1 MTEQPMLKLT
11 NVEASYGSIKVLKG
25 INIEVR
31 RGQIVALLGANGAG
45 KTTTLRAITGLAK
58 VTGGSIEL
66 EGENI
71 TRLPTEQVISRG
83 VATSPEGRQVFAEL
97 TVLENL
103 KIGAFTLRDRSLVK
117 KNLDRV
123 FAYFPVLKERHKQI
137 AGTLSGGEQ
146 QMLSMGRAL
155 MASPRILLLDEP
167 SLGLAPLIVRDIF
180 QIIMDLNSEGATI
193 LIVEQNALQT
203 LKVAHYAYILEVG
216 NLILQGTGHGL
227 LNNPNVKNAYLGGH
241 VH

>member
-1 MTEQPMLKLT
+1 MTEQPILRLT

-25 INIEVR
+25 INIEVP

-103 KIGAFTLRDRSLVK
+103 KIGAFTLRDRSQVK

-155 MASPRILLLDEP
+155 MANPRILLLDEP

-180 QIIMDLNSEGATI
+180 QIIRDLNAEGATI

-216 NLILQGTGHGL
+216 NIKLQGTGQEL
-227 LNNPNVKNAYLGGH
+227 LGNPSVKAAYLGGH
-241 VH
+241 VT

>member
-1 MTEQPMLKLT
+1 MIEQPILKLT
-11 NVEASYGSIKVLKG
+11 NLEASYGSIKVLKG
-25 INIEVR
+25 INIEVP

-58 VTGGSIEL
+58 VTGGAIEL
-66 EGENI
+66 EGDNI

-123 FAYFPVLKERHKQI
+123 FAYFPVLKERHKQV

-155 MASPRILLLDEP
+155 MANPRILLLDEP

-180 QIIMDLNSEGATI
+180 QIIRDLNAEGATI

-216 NLILQGTGHGL
+216 NIKLQGTGQEL
-227 LNNPNVKNAYLGGH
+227 LGNPSVKAAYLGGH
-241 VH
+241 VT

>member
-1 MTEQPMLKLT
+1 MTEQPILKLT
-11 NVEASYGSIKVLKG
+11 NVEASYGSIRVLKG
-25 INIEVR
+25 INIEVP

-83 VATSPEGRQVFAEL
+83 IATSPEGRQVFAEL

-103 KIGAFTLRDRSLVK
+103 KIGAFTLRDRSMVK

-155 MASPRILLLDEP
+155 MANPRILLLDEP

-180 QIIMDLNSEGATI
+180 QIIRDLNAEGATI

-203 LKVAHYAYILEVG
+203 LKVAHCAYILEVG
-216 NLILQGTGHGL
+216 NIKLQGTGQEL
-227 LNNPNVKNAYLGGH
+227 LGNPSVKAAYLGGH
-241 VH
+241 VT

>member
-1 MTEQPMLKLT
+1 MTEQPLLKLT
-11 NVEASYGSIKVLKG
+11 NVEASYGSIRVLKG
-25 INIEVR
+25 INIEVP

-45 KTTTLRAITGLAK
+45 KTTTLRAITGLVK

-66 EGENI
+66 EGESI

-103 KIGAFTLRDRSLVK
+103 KIGAFALRDRSLVK
-117 KNLDRV
+117 KNLARV
-123 FAYFPVLKERHKQI
+123 YAFFPVLKERHKQI

-155 MASPRILLLDEP
+155 MASPRVLLLDEP

-180 QIIMDLNSEGATI
+180 QIIKDLNSEGATI

-216 NLILQGTGHGL
+216 YLILQGTGREL
-227 LNNPNVKNAYLGGH
+227 LNNPSVKAAYLGGH
-241 VH
+241 IH

>member
-1 MTEQPMLKLT
+1 MTEQPILKLT

-25 INIEVR
+25 INIEVP

-58 VTGGSIEL
+58 VIGGSIEL
-66 EGENI
+66 EGKNI

-83 VATSPEGRQVFAEL
+83 VATSPEGRQIFAEL

-103 KIGAFTLRDRSLVK
+103 KIGAFTLQDRSLVK
-117 KNLDRV
+117 TNVERV
-123 FAYFPVLKERHKQI
+123 FAYFPVLKERYKQI

-155 MASPRILLLDEP
+155 MANPRILLLDEP

-180 QIIMDLNSEGATI
+180 QIIRDLNAVGTTI

-216 NLILQGTGHGL
+216 NIKLQGTGQEL
-227 LNNPNVKNAYLGGH
+227 LGNPSVKAAYLGGH

>member
-1 MTEQPMLKLT
+1 MTEQPILKLT

-25 INIEVR
+25 INIEVP
-31 RGQIVALLGANGAG
+31 RGHIVALLGANGAG

-117 KNLDRV
+117 KNLERV
-123 FAYFPVLKERHKQI
+123 FAYFPVLKERSKQI

-155 MASPRILLLDEP
+155 MANPRILLLDEP

-180 QIIMDLNSEGATI
+180 QIIRDLNAEGATI

-203 LKVAHYAYILEVG
+203 LKVADYAYILEVG
-216 NLILQGTGHGL
+216 NIKLQGTGQEL
-227 LNNPNVKNAYLGGH
+227 LGNPSVKAAYLGGH
-241 VH
+241 VT